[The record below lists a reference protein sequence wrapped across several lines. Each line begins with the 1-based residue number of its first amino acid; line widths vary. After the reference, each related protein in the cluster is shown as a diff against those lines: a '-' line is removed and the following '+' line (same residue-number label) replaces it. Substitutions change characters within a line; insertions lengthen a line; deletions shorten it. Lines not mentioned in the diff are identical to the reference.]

1 MIVGN
6 FATIDEHRIYVRIDT
21 YNTPNQ
27 LPTINIDNSN
37 NIRFADS
44 PVLISESQ
52 DSLDSPLY
60 LSQAVVSFLCKDN
73 TIIDHIMELSQYDK
87 VGISIDDMTSHTII
101 FNGIVEV
108 KTFNQDYAESWT
120 QIDINAYDY
129 MTTLENYKY
138 KDWINWNDASKTAT
152 NKTIREIIT
161 SLFNN
166 IGYNYHQTFHIYYD
180 NSISV
185 DGRTSILDCIFNEH
199 IFYGD
204 DPDDAMNRQE
214 IFIEI
219 LKYFNLTARQLD
231 NRIYIYS
238 APAQGTVQFT
248 RIDDSTLHT
257 SINFS
262 NVNVQAATYH
272 GTDTQIS
279 YEEPKKSYTLSVE
292 LDMITNLYEDILSSD
307 TTQSPYPYY
316 TLISR
321 LQNKENNM
329 SGIFGRMILPSNW
342 TLRYYDRYNSTVNNV
357 SDLVEHDN
365 ANIAINA
372 VKPFIAAN
380 WLTLF
385 PFCSQMGSLELR
397 EKLGYY
403 YWGRSVSYED
413 SLIFKTDFPW
423 DYCENIN
430 VTYQPI
436 IDAITNTYNAGGMM
450 ELNSLDIYQ
459 LTPSNPNITNYLV
472 FKGEVKY
479 STPSKSAVETTLA
492 SGDNIHARS
501 YLLNENN
508 QIVRVMYDKILDGWM
523 TGRTTTNHANSAW
536 GSWNTEIDYNYQFC
550 DNTYPTDETL
560 YTVAAPNTPI
570 VGSPF
575 FKLSGNNYKTYNYIN
590 YNANKSEEEEI
601 KTGRQ
606 TFRGLSGFDNDSFVP
621 VYDLNDSLVSSTRT
635 ELGFNLVKVPVLVCE
650 LQVGDKWCVEV
661 PDPNNVGH
669 TKFVWMT
676 QAEATA
682 ANITN
687 KTFTIGIL
695 PHNGD
700 KLYGNSFSFYCNKI
714 SKYIPIDGE
723 AIPITVQDNL
733 SGPTTFKVIQPYI
746 IMNPVKV
753 SGVWQDCTKYNP
765 YAPDCYKWACWF
777 KSKKKAN
784 SNSLLCPGLL
794 VDQIQINSFENEI
807 ISDNPYVDE
816 TVVNTTMVYSN
827 EQPQMPEEYEFKI
840 ASGLTQQEYYDNN
853 INTGP
858 AWNYIY
864 NGNNPIMAISN
875 PTYSNIKP
883 EKLYIQRMYDLMNI
897 APKYISTTLGYENTM
912 NNIYKFT
919 WDPTHTYYP
928 VGCDY
933 DVKLGHKTFNLL
945 AYNPW
950 TNTNNI

>member
-1 MIVGN
+1 MIKGN
-6 FATIDEHRIYVRIDT
+6 FATIDEHRIYVVINT
-21 YNTPNQ
+21 YNTTNP
-27 LPTINIDNSN
+27 LPTIDIDVSDK
-37 NIRFADS
+37 IRFADD
-44 PVLISESQ
+44 PVQISESQ
-52 DSLDSPLY
+52 DSLENPLY
-60 LSQAVVSFLCKDN
+60 LSQATVSFKCKDN
-73 TIIDHIMELSQYDK
+73 TIIDHIMELSQYGK
-87 VGISIDDMTSHTII
+87 VGISIDDITANTII
-101 FNGIVEV
+101 FNGIVEI
-108 KTFNQDYAESWT
+108 KTFNQDYADLWT

-129 MTTLENYKY
+129 MSTLENYKY
-138 KDWINWNDASKTAT
+138 NDWVNWNDASKTAT
-152 NKTIREIIT
+152 NKTIREILLSI
-161 SLFNN
+161 FNN
-166 IGYNYHQTFHIYYD
+166 IGYDYHETFHIYYD

-185 DGRTSILDCIFNEH
+185 DGQTSILDCVFNEH

-204 DPDDAMNRQE
+204 SPDDAMNRQE
-214 IFIEI
+214 ILIEI
-219 LKYFNLTARQLD
+219 LKYFNLTARQM
-231 NRIYIYS
+231 NNSIYLYS
-238 APAQGTVQFT
+238 APAKGNVQFT
-248 RIDDSTLHT
+248 RIDDATLHT

-262 NVNVQAATYH
+262 NVEVQKSTYH

-279 YEEPKKSYTLSVE
+279 YDEPKKSYSLTVDLK
-292 LDMITNLYEDILSSD
+292 MITNLYEDIVSSD

-321 LQNKENNM
+321 LQNRENEW
-329 SGIFGRMILPSNW
+329 SGIFGRMTLPSNW
-342 TLRYYDRYNSTVNNV
+342 TLRYYDRYNSTVHNV
-357 SDLVEHDN
+357 SDLVEHDSD
-365 ANIAINA
+365 NIAINA

-380 WLTLF
+380 WLTLC
-385 PFCSQMGSLELR
+385 PFCSQMGALELK

-403 YWGRSVSYED
+403 YYGRSVSYQD

-423 DYCENIN
+423 DYCENKN

-436 IDAITNTYNAGGMM
+436 IDAINNTYNAGGMM
-450 ELNSLDIYQ
+450 ELNKLDIYK
-459 LTPSNPNITNYLV
+459 LTPSSPNVINYLV
-472 FKGEVKY
+472 FNGEVKY
-479 STPSKSAVETTLA
+479 STPSKSSVESTLV
-492 SGDNIHARS
+492 SKDNIHARS
-501 YLLNENN
+501 YLLNNSN
-508 QIVRVMYDKILDGWM
+508 QVVRVMYDKILEGWM
-523 TGRTTTNHANSAW
+523 TGKTTTHHANSAW

-575 FKLSGNNYKTYNYIN
+575 FKLSGNNYNTYNYIN

-601 KTGRQ
+601 NTARK

-621 VYDLNDSLVSSTRT
+621 VYDLQDPLVSSTRT
-635 ELGFNLVKVPVLVCE
+635 ELGFNLLKVPVLVCE

-661 PDPNNVGH
+661 PDPNNAGH

-687 KTFTIGIL
+687 KTFTLGIL
-695 PHNGD
+695 PNNGD

-714 SKYIPIDGE
+714 SRYIPVDGE
-723 AIPITVQDNL
+723 AIPITAQDNL
-733 SGPTTFKVIQPYI
+733 SGPTTFRVIQPYI
-746 IMNPVKV
+746 IMNPVKDN
-753 SGVWQDCTKYNP
+753 GVWQDCTKYNP

-777 KSKKKAN
+777 KTKKKAN
-784 SNSLLCPGLL
+784 YNSLLCPGLL

-807 ISDNPYVDE
+807 VSDNPYVDE

-827 EQPQMPEEYEFKI
+827 EQPQVPEEYEFMI

-864 NGNNPIMAISN
+864 NGNNPIMTISN

-883 EKLYIQRMYDLMNI
+883 EKLYIKRMYDLMNI
-897 APKYISTTLGYENTM
+897 APKYVSTTLGYDSSM
-912 NNIYKFT
+912 NNTFKFN
-919 WDPTHTYYP
+919 WDPTRTYYP
-928 VGCDY
+928 VGCEY
-933 DVKLGHKTFNLL
+933 DVKLGRKAFNLV

-950 TNTNNI
+950 TNTNT